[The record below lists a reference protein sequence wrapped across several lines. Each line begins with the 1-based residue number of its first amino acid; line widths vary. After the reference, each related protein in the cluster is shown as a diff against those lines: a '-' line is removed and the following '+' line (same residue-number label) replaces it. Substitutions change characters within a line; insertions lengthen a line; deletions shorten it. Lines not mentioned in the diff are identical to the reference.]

1 MYQRKVNKTPQE
13 FKSKSGLKAPE
24 PNTATETSTSNK
36 GEATASFIEI
46 ISKRIDKLLAKTPPK
61 SSAA

>member
-1 MYQRKVNKTPQE
+1 LYERKIKKTPQQLQ
-13 FKSKSGLKAPE
+13 SKSGLKAPE
-24 PNTATETSTSNK
+24 FNAAAETSPSSK

>member
-1 MYQRKVNKTPQE
+1 LYERNNKKMPQE
-13 FKSKSGLKAPE
+13 LQPKSGLKAPE
-24 PNTATETSTSNK
+24 PTAITETK
-36 GEATASFIEI
+36 GEAPASFIEI